1 MPRTHQINLK
11 LSDQEQAALNGL
23 SAAHALSEQEL
34 LRRAL
39 VALSRAPPYLQAA
52 FVGED
57 LKVSGPK
64 LPNLPA
70 GAPSPSEGGRSERL
84 NLRLSKAELGAID
97 QSAKGYGLKPTP
109 YAIKVLRTVCLREPN
124 LLPSELAALA
134 ESNRQV
140 HAIGVNINQ
149 IARRLNE
156 TNELTPGTGH
166 VMKQAASDIKKL
178 RDNIAAVLRS
188 SIERWA

>member
-1 MPRTHQINLK
+1 MSRTHQINLK
-11 LSDQEQAALNGL
+11 LSDQEQAALNDL

-39 VALSRAPPYLQAA
+39 VALSKAPPYLQTA
-52 FVGED
+52 FVGEAS
-57 LKVSGPK
+57 KVSGPK
-64 LPNLPA
+64 LPSLGG
-70 GAPSPSEGGRSERL
+70 GAPSPPEGGRSARL

-97 QSAKGYGLKPTP
+97 QSANAYGLKPTP

-156 TNELTPGTGH
+156 SNELASGTTQ
-166 VMKQAASDIKKL
+166 VMKQAAIDIKKL
-178 RDNIAAVLRS
+178 RDNIAAVLRA